1 MLFRS
6 YDSVKPERELLK
18 RGYDSTILSFGK
30 LPKKAIQVPKYMGG
44 TTTPD
49 FVYVVERED
58 ESHVYLLVE
67 TKAEGSGKRLSDEQI
82 VAIQEHFFGTLKEHG
97 IEYQEATTAEEVY
110 AKLRK
115 VAKLHDN

>member
-1 MLFRS
+1 
-6 YDSVKPERELLK
+6 
-18 RGYDSTILSFGK
+18 GK

-49 FVYVVERED
+49 FAYIVERED

-82 VAIQEHFFGTLKEHG
+82 VVIQERFFGALKQYG
-97 IEYQEATTAEEVY
+97 IEYQEATAAQDVY
-110 AKLRK
+110 DKLRK
-115 VAKLHDN
+115 VAKLNDK